1 MEEGEAVTTPH
12 PVRRAVLVPALA
24 VATVGALLAVC
35 TALSSRAAPNSGS
48 ALHPAAAA
56 GAAAATKRT
65 IRFSYAVKVRDIP
78 AGAQRVSIWV
88 PVPRTDK
95 HQQVRHLDVKSPV
108 PYRMQREPRYG
119 NTILHLDAEA
129 PLPGEIDL
137 QFEALVERR
146 SYSVLA
152 DRDQADGAKPSPR
165 DLQSDALVP
174 LDGRIAELATEVTRD
189 ASTPLAKARA
199 IYDHVTSTLRYDK
212 SGEGWG
218 RGDAVWA
225 CDAKRGNCTDFH
237 SLVIGLARAAGIPS
251 RFVIGFPLP
260 DDRAAGDVAGY
271 HCWAE
276 MWIEGTG
283 WLPVDSSEA
292 SKHPEKREAFFGS
305 LDANRIEFTRGRDLE
320 LVPEASETLN
330 YFVYP
335 YVEVDGK
342 PFGGV
347 DRRFSF
353 TDVNG

>member
-1 MEEGEAVTTPH
+1 
-12 PVRRAVLVPALA
+12 VRRILLLPGLALA
-24 VATVGALLAVC
+24 ALGA
-35 TALSSRAAPNSGS
+35 ALSS
-48 ALHPAAAA
+48 
-56 GAAAATKRT
+56 GAAVTRGGPGETMGTTKRT
-65 IRFSYAVKVRDIP
+65 FRFSYAVKVRDIP
-78 AGAQRVSIWV
+78 AGARRVSIWV
-88 PVPRTDK
+88 PVPRTDR

-119 NTILHLDAEA
+119 NTILHLEADA
-129 PLPGEIDL
+129 PLPGAIDL

-152 DRDQADGAKPSPR
+152 DRAQAEAGDPSPR
-165 DLQSDALVP
+165 DLQADALVP
-174 LDGRIAELATEVTRD
+174 VDGRIAALAAEVTRN

-199 IYDHVTSTLRYDK
+199 IYDHVTGTMRYDK
-212 SGEGWG
+212 SGDGWG
-218 RGDAVWA
+218 RGDAIWA

-237 SLVIGLARAAGIPS
+237 SLVIALARAAGIPA

-260 DDRAAGDVAGY
+260 DDRTAGDVPGY

-292 SKHPEKREAFFGS
+292 SKHPEKRDAYFGG

-335 YVEVDGK
+335 HVEVDGK